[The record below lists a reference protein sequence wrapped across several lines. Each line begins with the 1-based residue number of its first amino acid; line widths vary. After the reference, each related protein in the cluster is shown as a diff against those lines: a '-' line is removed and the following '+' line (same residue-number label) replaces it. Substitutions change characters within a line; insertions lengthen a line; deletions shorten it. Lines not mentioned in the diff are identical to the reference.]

1 MGLRPTEF
9 WSMTFWEYTTFSN
22 SIKEEQSRLW
32 WHTSSLLCMQANLN
46 RDSKKRPTPYKP
58 QDFHPYSDGVEQ
70 QKDLRP
76 TEANIDWLQ
85 KMGKKLSN
93 G

>member
-1 MGLRPTEF
+1 
-9 WSMTFWEYTTFSN
+9 
-22 SIKEEQSRLW
+22 
-32 WHTSSLLCMQANLN
+32 MQANLN

-85 KMGKKLSN
+85 KMGQKLSN